1 MKKVH
6 YKIFIIFITLFVMQ
20 SCKKILNT
28 KPADFL
34 TPSQYYQT
42 ASQLNIALNGI
53 YDELGSQNLY
63 GQGWWNQIN
72 GGTDIE
78 FWRNNTAVP
87 TTTSTRIYNENSS
100 DAWVTGA
107 WNTLY
112 EGINRANSLLD
123 AIDASPVDVPT
134 KSPIKAQAQFLRGYY
149 YFLLVSNWGGVPLRL
164 HATTSVSDAN
174 LPRSTIAAV
183 YAQVL
188 SDMTAAEAGLPTM
201 TQWGAGGS
209 GRVSKTTAE
218 GILARVCLTM
228 AGVPL
233 KDVSKY
239 QDAKDWASKVI
250 NSGLH
255 TLNPDYRQIFINQTA
270 DIYEPKE
277 SMWEVEFT
285 FDPTNAHQEFG
296 SVGYANG
303 LKCNDI
309 PYGFASGDAG
319 ITRKLYD
326 LGNVIPN
333 DLRRDWNTAPFNLT
347 GTSPN
352 VNKAPIASTSNYN
365 LWVRYPGKW
374 RREFEVVLPK
384 SKTLTGTNFP
394 ILRYA
399 DVLLM
404 YAEAEN
410 ELNGPTAAAYGA
422 INKVRERAQGTGFR
436 ISGFTVTNGGS
447 GYTSAPAVTISSP
460 TSGNGATASAT
471 VSGGKITALAL
482 SPTNLGGAFYTT
494 APTITFT
501 GGTGSGA
508 LATAILT
515 AINPSGADLAAGLT
529 KDTFRAALQDERA
542 RELCMEGLRRPDLI
556 RWDLLLS
563 SLKALTNDPNIS
575 AATNPTFTYAGL
587 SGLNAGTKD
596 MFLPVPVSELTLN
609 KSFGAQNPGF

>member
-1 MKKVH
+1 MKKLH
-6 YKIFIIFITLFVMQ
+6 YKILIFCIAFLGLQ
-20 SCKKILNT
+20 SCKKVLDT
-28 KPADFL
+28 VPADFL

-42 ASQLNIALNGI
+42 ASQLNIALNGV

-87 TTTSTRIYNENSS
+87 TTTSARIYNENSS
-100 DAWVTGA
+100 DSWVVGA

-123 AIDASPVDVPT
+123 AIDGSPVDAAT
-134 KSPIKAQAQFLRGYY
+134 KAPIKAQAQFLRGYY
-149 YFLLVSNWGGVPLRL
+149 YFLLVSNWGGVPLKI
-164 HATTSVSDAN
+164 HATSSVSDAN
-174 LPRSTIAAV
+174 QPRSTIAAA
-183 YAQVL
+183 YQQVL
-188 SDMTAAEAGLPTM
+188 NDMTAAEAALPTV
-201 TQWGAGGS
+201 TQWGPTGS

-233 KDVSKY
+233 KDVTKY
-239 QDAKDWASKVI
+239 QDAENWALKVI

-255 TLNPDYRQIFINQTA
+255 SLNPDYRQIFINQCA
-270 DIYEPKE
+270 DLYDPKE

-285 FDPTNAHQEFG
+285 FDPTNTHQEFG
-296 SVGYANG
+296 SIGYANG

-309 PYGFASGDAG
+309 TYGFASGDAG

-326 LGNVIPN
+326 LDNVIPN
-333 DLRRDWNTAPFNLT
+333 DLRRDWNTAAFNLS

-352 VNKAPIASTSNYN
+352 VVKAPITSTSNYN

-374 RREFEVVLPK
+374 RREFETVLPR

-410 ELNGPTAAAYGA
+410 ELNGPTAAAYNA
-422 INKVRERAQGTGFR
+422 INKVRERAQGTGYR
-436 ISGFTVTNGGS
+436 VSGFTITNGGS
-447 GYTSAPAVTISSP
+447 GYTTAPTVTISSP
-460 TSGNGATASAT
+460 TAGNGATAIAT
-471 VSGGKITALAL
+471 VSGGKVTALTL
-482 SPTNLGGAFYTT
+482 SQTDLGGAFYTT
-494 APTITFT
+494 APAISFT
-501 GGTGSGA
+501 GAGTGA
-508 LATAILT
+508 IATATLT
-515 AINPSGADLAAGLT
+515 AIVPTSADLAAGQT

-542 RELCMEGLRRPDLI
+542 RELCLEGLRRPDLI

-563 SLKALTNDPNIS
+563 DLKALTNDPNIS
-575 AATNPTFTYAGL
+575 TATNPTFTYAGL
-587 SGLNAGTKD
+587 SGINASSKD
-596 MFLPVPVSELTLN
+596 VFLPVPISEITLN